1 MWKILK
7 FLISANFFYEKPN
20 LIRFWKPL
28 ELFLNKLPKK
38 CKYANPNIYCDI
50 YLFRKKQL
58 FIYFSKD
65 RPSKLKCA
73 KIFLDN
79 LHVYLRKTENVQ
91 FSIRGGVHQ
100 IKHPEETI
108 NKNKMNIIRLTK
120 WANLELQ
127 NKISHLTYYS

>member
-1 MWKILK
+1 MNFSK
-7 FLISANFFYEKPN
+7 FFYEKPN

-38 CKYANPNIYCDI
+38 CKFANPNIYCDI
-50 YLFRKKQL
+50 YLFRKKLCKKQL

-91 FSIRGGVHQ
+91 FSIRGGEVTPNQ
-100 IKHPEETI
+100 TSRRNNKHKQNGQTLSYRTNLVTSPTI
-108 NKNKMNIIRLTK
+108 VNTSL
-120 WANLELQ
+120 
-127 NKISHLTYYS
+127 HH

>member
-1 MWKILK
+1 LNFSK
-7 FLISANFFYEKPN
+7 FFYEKPN

-38 CKYANPNIYCDI
+38 CKFANPNIYCDI
-50 YLFRKKQL
+50 YLLEKNCAKKQL

-91 FSIRGGVHQ
+91 FTIRGGVHQ
-100 IKHPEETI
+100 IKHQEETI
-108 NKNKMNIIRLTK
+108 NINKMNIIRLTK
-120 WANLELQ
+120 WANLELH
-127 NKISHLTYYS
+127 NKFSHLT

>member
-1 MWKILK
+1 VFYFCKNFKILNFSK
-7 FLISANFFYEKPN
+7 FFYEKPN

-38 CKYANPNIYCDI
+38 CKFANPNIYCDI
-50 YLFRKKQL
+50 YLLEKNCAKKQL

-79 LHVYLRKTENVQ
+79 LHVYLRKIENVQ
-91 FSIRGGVHQ
+91 FSIRGGGTLNQ
-100 IKHPEETI
+100 TSRRNNKHKQNEHYTF
-108 NKNKMNIIRLTK
+108 NKMGK
-120 WANLELQ
+120 P
-127 NKISHLTYYS
+127 